1 MRKIFV
7 GLALLAVVAVACAPE
22 DEGTG
27 ASGST
32 ATGATGATAS
42 GATGSES
49 PDPCATDQLNL
60 VSSGTL
66 TVGTG
71 NPAYPPWW
79 GGGETDAHPEW
90 KINDPYELAGFEGAV
105 VGALAQQ
112 MGFSTD
118 QVAFVEV
125 PFNKSFAPGPKDFD
139 FVLQQISFSE
149 KRAQSVD
156 FSDSYY
162 DVNQALVSVKGS
174 SIDGATSFAD
184 LSEAR
189 LGAPIG
195 TTSYDYI
202 IDNIQPNVEPAV
214 YDDLNGAVQDLKN
227 GQLDGIVVDL
237 PTAFFITAVQIPKG
251 IIVGQFPT
259 VGQQE
264 YFAMAFAKGNPLVA
278 CVNTALQ
285 ALKDDGTLA
294 SIQQEWLSDKASA
307 PVISS

>member
-7 GLALLAVVAVACAPE
+7 GLAIVAVVAVACAPE
-22 DEGTG
+22 DDGTG

-32 ATGATGATAS
+32 ATGATAS
-42 GATGSES
+42 GATGSPSAE
-49 PDPCATDQLNL
+49 PCATDQLNL
-60 VSSGTL
+60 VNAGTL

-79 GGGETDAHPEW
+79 GGGESDEHPEW
-90 KINDPYELAGFEGAV
+90 KINDPYQLQGFEGAV
-105 VGALAQQ
+105 VGALAEQ
-112 MGFSTD
+112 MGFTTD

-139 FVLQQISFSE
+139 LVLQQISYSD
-149 KRAQSVD
+149 KRARAVD

-174 SIDGATSFAD
+174 SIADATSFAD

-202 IDNIQPNVEPAV
+202 VNSIRPNVEPAV
-214 YDDLNGAVQDLKN
+214 YDDLNGAVQDLKA

-237 PTAFFITAVQIPKG
+237 PTAFYITAVQIPKG
-251 IIVGQFPT
+251 VIVGQFPT
-259 VGQQE
+259 EGAQE

-278 CVNTALQ
+278 CVNSALQ
-285 ALKDDGTLA
+285 AMKDDGSLDA
-294 SIQQEWLSDKASA
+294 IQQEWLSDKASA